1 MFAKDTI
8 LLQVQ
13 FKTFDGNKVTPE
25 NVKLTIYDKQ
35 QTVIEEINY
44 GLTTD
49 GLGKFEY
56 EYTDTTGS
64 DFIFEFSGVF
74 NEKPILARQEVKVK
88 FN

>member
-8 LLQVQ
+8 LLVVQ
-13 FKTFDGNKVTPE
+13 FRDYNGNKVTP
-25 NVKLTIYDKQ
+25 NDVKLTIYDKQ
-35 QTVIEEINY
+35 ETPIEEITF
-44 GLTTD
+44 GLATD

-74 NEKPILARQEVKVK
+74 NEKPILARQEVNVK

>member
-8 LLQVQ
+8 LLSVQ
-13 FKTFDGNKVTPE
+13 FKTFDGNKVTP
-25 NVKLTIYDKQ
+25 NDVKLTIYDKQ
-35 QTVIEEINY
+35 QTLIEEIIF
-44 GLTTD
+44 GLATD
-49 GLGKFEY
+49 GQGKFEY

-74 NEKPILARQEVKVK
+74 NEKPILARQEVNVK

>member
-8 LLQVQ
+8 RLIVQ
-13 FKTFDGNKVTPE
+13 FRTFDGNKVTPE

-35 QTVIEEINY
+35 QNVIEEITY
-44 GLTTD
+44 GLSTD

-56 EYTDTTGS
+56 EYTDATGS
-64 DFIFEFSGVF
+64 DFIFEYSGLF
-74 NEKPILARQEVKVK
+74 NEKPILARQEVNVK